1 MKRLPRPRLHRI
13 YNPIDNRPVD
23 KSQSNPVMLQN
34 GVDTYNY
41 FKSCSSYYSGYS
53 ARKHYDWS
61 IVDDGV
67 EYNNFRLGCGG
78 SAIPGSG
85 QGFDQY
91 INSDLYRLQNPDFE
105 TDWAANSSIYP
116 SGRPLLVNRILQN
129 YLLYPTYNVGTF
141 TGLNGGQY
149 VPSAH
154 IPFIPSA
161 NFFATLSSCYWEE
174 IVEAAYNSF
183 KDSLEEQEGS
193 SAVSGK
199 YDEDSYERKLVV
211 DQIRSNPGDAAKT
224 EKKVEN
230 NETVVYSETL
240 EEFEK
245 EYQAFIE
252 MLKAQK
258 SQKS

>member
-13 YNPIDNRPVD
+13 YNPIDNRQVN
-23 KSQSNPVMLQN
+23 SAFNPWMLEKAN
-34 GVDTYNY
+34 ETYT
-41 FKSCSSYYSGYS
+41 YYSGLS
-53 ARKHYDWS
+53 GLSGTNLSGICK
-61 IVDDGV
+61 DGL
-67 EYNNFRLGCGG
+67 EYNNFRLGCP
-78 SAIPGSG
+78 SADISYSDPGY
-85 QGFDQY
+85 DQY
-91 INSDLYRLQNPDFE
+91 SSSELYRLQNPDFK
-105 TDWAANSSIYP
+105 TDWDANHSIYP
-116 SGRPLLVNRILQN
+116 SGRPLLVKRILQN

-141 TGLNGGQY
+141 SGLNGGQY

-161 NFFATLSSCYWEE
+161 NFFATISSCYWEE
-174 IVEAAYNSF
+174 IVEAAYKSF
-183 KDSLEEQEGS
+183 TDSLEGQEGS
-193 SAVSGK
+193 SAISGK

-211 DQIRSNPGDAAKT
+211 DQIRSNPGDAVKT

-230 NETVVYSETL
+230 KETVVYSETL

-258 SQKS
+258 SKKS

>member
-1 MKRLPRPRLHRI
+1 MKRLPRPKLHRI
-13 YNPIDNRPVD
+13 YNPIDNRPVN
-23 KSQSNPVMLQN
+23 SAEYNPWMLEK
-34 GVDTYNY
+34 GIETYT
-41 FKSCSSYYSGYS
+41 YYSGLSGLS
-53 ARKHYDWS
+53 ATDLKGLCDY
-61 IVDDGV
+61 GV

-78 SAIPGSG
+78 SAIPNTGIG
-85 QGFDQY
+85 NDQY
-91 INSDLYRLQNPDFE
+91 INSDLYKLQNPDFE

-116 SGRPLLVNRILQN
+116 SGRPLLVKRILQN

-141 TGLNGGQY
+141 SVLNGGQY

-193 SAVSGK
+193 SAISGK

-211 DQIRSNPGDAAKT
+211 DQIRSNPGDSVKT
-224 EKKVEN
+224 EQKVEN

-258 SQKS
+258 AQQS

>member
-13 YNPIDNRPVD
+13 YNPIDNRPVN
-23 KSQSNPVMLQN
+23 SAEYNPWMLEK
-34 GVDTYNY
+34 GIETYT
-41 FKSCSSYYSGYS
+41 YYSGLS
-53 ARKHYDWS
+53 GLSSTDLGGLCQ
-61 IVDDGV
+61 DGL

-85 QGFDQY
+85 QGYDQY
-91 INSDLYRLQNPDFE
+91 INSELYRLQNPDFE

-116 SGRPLLVNRILQN
+116 SGRPLLVKRILQN

-141 TGLNGGQY
+141 SGLNGGQY
-149 VPSAH
+149 VPSAY

-161 NFFATLSSCYWEE
+161 NFFATISSCYWEE
-174 IVEAAYNSF
+174 IIEAAYNSF

-193 SAVSGK
+193 SAISGK
-199 YDEDSYERKLVV
+199 YDEDSYERKFVV
-211 DQIRSNPGDAAKT
+211 DQIRSNPGDAVKT

-258 SQKS
+258 AQQS

>member
-13 YNPIDNRPVD
+13 YNPIDNKKVD
-23 KSQSNPVMLQN
+23 DSYSNPVMLN
-34 GVDTYNY
+34 AGLETYNY
-41 FKSCSSYYSGYS
+41 YKELSGLS
-53 ARKHYDWS
+53 ASDLGV
-61 IVDDGV
+61 ICQDGV
-67 EYNNFRLGCGG
+67 EYNNFRLGSP
-78 SAIPGSG
+78 SADIPHSVPGS
-85 QGFDQY
+85 DQY
-91 INSDLYRLQNPDFE
+91 YNSDLYRLQNPDFK
-105 TDWAANSSIYP
+105 TDWDANHTIYP
-116 SGRPLLVNRILQN
+116 SGRPLLVKRILQN

-141 TGLNGGQY
+141 SGLNGGQY

-174 IVEAAYNSF
+174 IIEAAYNSF
-183 KDSLEEQEGS
+183 KDSLDGQEGS
-193 SAVSGK
+193 SAISGK

-211 DQIRSNPGDAAKT
+211 DQIRSNPGDAVKT

-258 SQKS
+258 AQQS

>member
-13 YNPIDNRPVD
+13 YNPIDNRPVN
-23 KSQSNPVMLQN
+23 SAEYNPWMLEKAN
-34 GVDTYNY
+34 ETYT
-41 FKSCSSYYSGYS
+41 YYSGLS
-53 ARKHYDWS
+53 GLSSTDLGGLCQ
-61 IVDDGV
+61 DGL
-67 EYNNFRLGCGG
+67 EYNNFRLGCCG

-85 QGFDQY
+85 QGYDQY
-91 INSDLYRLQNPDFE
+91 INSDLYRLQNPDFK
-105 TDWAANSSIYP
+105 TDWDANHSIYP
-116 SGRPLLVNRILQN
+116 SGRPLLVKRILQN

-141 TGLNGGQY
+141 SGLNGGQY

-161 NFFATLSSCYWEE
+161 NFFATISSCYWEE
-174 IVEAAYNSF
+174 IIEAAYNSF

-193 SAVSGK
+193 SAISGK

-211 DQIRSNPGDAAKT
+211 DQIRSNPGDSVKT

-258 SQKS
+258 AQKS